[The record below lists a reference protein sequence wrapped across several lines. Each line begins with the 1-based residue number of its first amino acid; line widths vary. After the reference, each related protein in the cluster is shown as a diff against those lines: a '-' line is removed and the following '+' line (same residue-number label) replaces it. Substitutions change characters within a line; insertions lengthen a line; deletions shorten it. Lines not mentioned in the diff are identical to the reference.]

1 MTRSRI
7 PPLPC
12 FFGCALLCVLLLS
25 SALSLGAQT
34 PQATSQH
41 TANDVVILSL
51 EALNPAAEL
60 RRHVREGVMGD
71 PDGKHNVDK
80 LLLDIQMNIVRDTSK
95 FGPVLLLAPDDA
107 TKNAVQQR
115 CKEFGICE
123 LLESGRVRMKVVAHD
138 GVWVRDFGPQIE
150 ADGDSAHVAHWRYF
164 DIRTEQAK
172 QEKFQDLETARLKLL
187 EAREREEQPDALAQE
202 SSPEARK
209 AVAATIDDKL
219 YLLKEYSEIL
229 KEADPQRT
237 NDENSAYD
245 IADAVLAS
253 PDFQYQRSTVALDG
267 GNLFKLDDGRCL
279 TTRVLLTRNKDTNVD
294 VDEALKGIARCKQ
307 VTYLEPL
314 PGPVIE
320 HVDLFVLPAGGKRIL
335 LASYDLTKPFAKE
348 YWGKLSGAE
357 RELAMNAEVEME
369 KNAEQLRRLG
379 YEVLLV
385 PSPFPKIPAN
395 GHTYYPSVLNAL
407 VREGVDGEKQILVPS
422 YKDYEQDIQAAAV
435 KEIGDAFGPKAEI
448 VTIEATPAAE
458 SQGAIHCLTLAA
470 PLKLSIFGDA
480 AETARENELR
490 ARKEELDKTAGA
502 EIAAQI
508 PPDGLQGAWAILEEN
523 ERWDQSP
530 LELYPQRIFFT
541 ANEFQRGVY
550 GQLEAKGKYGVDR
563 KDGAS
568 WSLHFEFADR
578 SATPAVAQWSGKDQV
593 KLILGDG
600 GKTLVLRRIGSEQK
614 SPFEPTGQ
622 SPPQTGHKSKNS
634 TGQVSGTL
642 EPVQ

>member
-7 PPLPC
+7 RPL
-12 FFGCALLCVLLLS
+12 LLCLAWIP
-25 SALSLGAQT
+25 ALFLFNARNSTAQT
-34 PQATSQH
+34 PQAATQH

-60 RRHVREGVMGD
+60 RRHVRAGVMGD
-71 PDGKHNVDK
+71 SDAKHNADK
-80 LLLDIQMNIVRDTSK
+80 MLLEIQMNIVRETAK
-95 FGPVLLLAPDDA
+95 FGPVLLLAPDEA
-107 TKNAVQQR
+107 TKNAVQQQ

-123 LLESGRVRMKVVAHD
+123 LLESDRVRMKVVAHD

-150 ADGDSAHVAHWRYF
+150 ANGDSAHVAHWRYF

-187 EAREREEQPDALAQE
+187 EAREQEQQPDALSQE

-294 VDEALKGIARCKQ
+294 VDEALKGIAGCKQ

-320 HVDLFVLPAGGKRIL
+320 HVDLFVLPVGGKRIL

-357 RELAMNAEVEME
+357 RELAMNAEVAME

-379 YEVLLV
+379 YEVLPV

-407 VREGVDGEKQILVPS
+407 VREGADGGKQILVPS
-422 YKDYEQDIQAAAV
+422 YKDYEQDIQTAALKA
-435 KEIGDAFGPKAEI
+435 IGDAFGPKTEI

-480 AETARENELR
+480 EETTRENELR
-490 ARKEELDKTAGA
+490 ARKEELDKSVGA
-502 EIAAQI
+502 EIVAQI
-508 PPDGLQGAWAILEEN
+508 PPDGLQGTWAILEEN

-530 LELYPQRIFFT
+530 LELYPQRIFFSGD
-541 ANEFQRGVY
+541 EFQRGVY
-550 GQLEAKGKYGVDR
+550 GQLESKGKYGVDR

-578 SATPAVAQWSGKDQV
+578 NVTPAVAQWTGKDQV

-600 GKTLVLRRIGSEQK
+600 GKTLVLRRIGSGQK

-622 SPPQTGHKSKNS
+622 TSQHKGKGS
-634 TGQVSGTL
+634 TGQASGTL
-642 EPVQ
+642 EPVP